1 MSRREDPPPPEIE
14 ELQIEY
20 NKAKREW
27 EELKKRLKELVGE
40 RRVSKGR
47 S

>member
-1 MSRREDPPPPEIE
+1 MSKREDPPPPEIE

-20 NKAKREW
+20 SKAKKEW

-40 RRVSKGR
+40 RRVSKRR